1 MIRSDATLAY
11 TALLDAPAFAEPR
24 IPTDALDFGDS
35 QTIMLSLKRRK
46 TNIFAGDPNDK
57 FGVFLGKNKEKFVVG
72 VHNIGNKFQFNASEA
87 FESLEEMKAEWQL
100 D

>member
-1 MIRSDATLAY
+1 MTRSDATLAY

-35 QTIMLSLKRRK
+35 QTIMLSLKRRN
-46 TNIFAGDPNDK
+46 TNIFEGDPNNK
-57 FGVFLGKNKEKFVVG
+57 FGLFLGNHKDKFVVG
-72 VHNIGNKFQFNASEA
+72 IHNLGNKLNFNATES
-87 FESLEEMKAEWQL
+87 FESLEEMKSEWQL